1 MAANEK
7 FGVREVVDITFK
19 AKADMQIGNTQFEK
33 GEPVF
38 MFDSAKTSTLEST
51 TTTVYAQGGR
61 GNPRLIAWE
70 GDKTV
75 TFTFEEALISAQSFA
90 MLSGANLIENSRV
103 AMHQQKRVEVVQRSV
118 QLDDKTA
125 ATVPVLDLT
134 DLIPENGQVISAAD
148 ENLLDETGKFLYEGR
163 GNIYVMELDADGQIT
178 RRFKVNQGGAL
189 ETQPTVPSLSVIAK
203 SVDGAGEPTRMKVTE
218 KFQLVSAIAGT
229 SATEAITEK
238 NGLDAGKIYM
248 VDYYVLQPGSSMTVT
263 AGKFAGTYL
272 IEANTLFRRQADG
285 RDYPAQFTIPN
296 GKISSAFTFTMAP
309 TGDPSTFPFTVDAFP
324 DYLPFNRKCKALF
337 ALEIADA
344 PVEESDC

>member
-19 AKADMQIGNTQFEK
+19 ARADMQIGNTQFEK

-38 MFDSAKTSTLEST
+38 IFDSAKTSTLEST

-103 AMHQQKRVEVVQRSV
+103 AMHQQKRVEVVQRQV
-118 QLDDKTA
+118 QLNDKTA

-148 ENLLDETGKFLYEGR
+148 ANLLDSTGKFLYEGR

-189 ETQPTVPSLSVIAK
+189 TTQPTVPTLSVVAK
-203 SVDGAGEPTRMKVTE
+203 SREGEPTQMKVTE
-218 KFQLVSAIAGT
+218 KFQLVSAIAG
-229 SATEAITEK
+229 ANDTEAITE
-238 NGLDAGKIYM
+238 NNALDAGKIYM

-263 AGKFAGTYL
+263 ASKFAGTYL

-296 GKISSAFTFTMAP
+296 GKISSAFTFTMAS

>member
-103 AMHQQKRVEVVQRSV
+103 AMHQQKRVEVVRREV
-118 QLDDKTA
+118 KLADKTA
-125 ATVPVLDLT
+125 ATVAVLDLT

-148 ENLLDETGKFLYEGR
+148 STLVDGTGKFLYEGR

-178 RRFKVNQGGAL
+178 RRFKVNQSGAL
-189 ETQPTVPSLSVIAK
+189 KTQPSVPSLSVIAK
-203 SVDGAGEPTRMKVTE
+203 SREGKPAQMKVTE
-218 KFQLVSAIAGT
+218 TFQLVSAIAGST
-229 SATEAITEK
+229 NTEAITGN

>member
-1 MAANEK
+1 M
-7 FGVREVVDITFK
+7 
-19 AKADMQIGNTQFEK
+19 
-33 GEPVF
+33 
-38 MFDSAKTSTLEST
+38 
-51 TTTVYAQGGR
+51 
-61 GNPRLIAWE
+61 
-70 GDKTV
+70 DKTV

-103 AMHQQKRVEVVQRSV
+103 AMHQQKRAEVVQREV
-118 QLDDKTA
+118 ALGGKTA
-125 ATVPVLDLT
+125 ATVALLDLT
-134 DLIPENGQVISAAD
+134 DLIPENGQVVSAAD
-148 ENLLDETGKFLYEGR
+148 PNMVDEAGNFLYEGR

-178 RRFKVNQGGAL
+178 RRFKVNQKGAL
-189 ETQPTVPSLSVIAK
+189 TTQPTVPTLSVVAT
-203 SVDGAGEPTRMKVTE
+203 SRAGEPAEMGVTE
-218 KFQLVSAIAGT
+218 KFQLVSAIAGDT
-229 SATEAITEK
+229 DTEAITEA

-248 VDYYVLQPGSSMTVT
+248 VDYYVLQPGSSMTVS

-272 IEANTLFRRQADG
+272 IEANTLFRRQTDG

-344 PVEESDC
+344 PVEATDC

>member
-19 AKADMQIGNTQFEK
+19 ARADMQIGNTQFEK

-38 MFDSAKTSTLEST
+38 IFDSAKTSTLEST

-103 AMHQQKRVEVVQRSV
+103 AMHQQKRVEVVQREV
-118 QLDDKTA
+118 QLNDKTA
-125 ATVPVLDLT
+125 QTVAVLDLT

-148 ENLLDETGKFLYEGR
+148 ANLLDSTGKFLYEGR

-189 ETQPTVPSLSVIAK
+189 TTQPTVPTLSVVAK
-203 SVDGAGEPTRMKVTE
+203 SKDGDPTQMKVTE
-218 KFQLVSAIAGT
+218 KFQLVSAIAGE
-229 SATEAITEK
+229 SATEAIAG
-238 NGLDAGKIYM
+238 NNALDAGKIYM

-263 AGKFAGTYL
+263 ASKFAGTYL

-296 GKISSAFTFTMAP
+296 GKISSAFTFTMAS

>member
-19 AKADMQIGNTQFEK
+19 AKADMQIGNTLFEK

-75 TFTFEEALISAQSFA
+75 TFKFEEALISAQSFA

-103 AMHQQKRVEVVQRSV
+103 AMHQQKRVEVVQREV

-125 ATVPVLDLT
+125 ATVAVLDLT

-148 ENLLDETGKFLYEGR
+148 STLVDGTGKFLYEGR

-189 ETQPTVPSLSVIAK
+189 KAQPTVPTLSVIAK
-203 SVDGAGEPTRMKVTE
+203 SKENGPAQMKVTE
-218 KFQLVSAIAGT
+218 KFQLVSAIAGST
-229 SATEAITEK
+229 KVEAITGT

>member
-19 AKADMQIGNTQFEK
+19 ARADMQIGNTQFEK

-75 TFTFEEALISAQSFA
+75 TFTFEDALISAQSFA

-103 AMHQQKRVEVVQRSV
+103 AMHQQKRVEVVQREV

-125 ATVPVLDLT
+125 ATVSVLDLT

-148 ENLLDETGKFLYEGR
+148 ANLLDSTGKFLYEGR

-189 ETQPTVPSLSVIAK
+189 KTQPSVPTLSVIAK
-203 SVDGAGEPTRMKVTE
+203 SKQGQPTTMNVTE
-218 KFQLVSAIAGT
+218 KFQLVSAIAGST
-229 SATEAITEK
+229 DTEAITGT
-238 NGLDAGKIYM
+238 NALDAGKIYM

-344 PVEESDC
+344 PVEESEC

>member
-103 AMHQQKRVEVVQRSV
+103 AMHQQKRVEVVQREV
-118 QLDDKTA
+118 KLADKTA
-125 ATVPVLDLT
+125 ATVAVLDLT

-148 ENLLDETGKFLYEGR
+148 STLVDGTGKFLYEGR

-178 RRFKVNQGGAL
+178 RRFKVNQSGAL
-189 ETQPTVPSLSVIAK
+189 KTQPSVPSLSVIAK
-203 SVDGAGEPTRMKVTE
+203 SREGKPAQMKVTE
-218 KFQLVSAIAGT
+218 TFQLVSAIAGST
-229 SATEAITEK
+229 NTEAITGN

>member
-19 AKADMQIGNTQFEK
+19 AKADMQIGNTRFEK

-75 TFTFEEALISAQSFA
+75 TFKFEEALISAQSFA

-103 AMHQQKRVEVVQRSV
+103 AMHQQKRVEVVQREV
-118 QLDDKTA
+118 KLDDKTA
-125 ATVPVLDLT
+125 ATVAVLDLT

-148 ENLLDETGKFLYEGR
+148 KNLVDGTGKFLYEGR

-178 RRFKVNQGGAL
+178 RRFKVNQKGAL
-189 ETQPTVPSLSVIAK
+189 KAQPTVPSLSVIAK
-203 SVDGAGEPTRMKVTE
+203 SKDNGQATQMKVTE
-218 KFQLVSAIAGT
+218 KFQLVSAITGST
-229 SATEAITEK
+229 ATEAITGN

-344 PVEESDC
+344 PVEERDC

>member
-19 AKADMQIGNTQFEK
+19 ARADMQIGNTQFEK

-75 TFTFEEALISAQSFA
+75 TFTFEDALISAQSFA

-103 AMHQQKRVEVVQRSV
+103 AMHQQKRVEVVQREV
-118 QLDDKTA
+118 QLNGKTA
-125 ATVPVLDLT
+125 DTVSVLDLT

-148 ENLLDETGKFLYEGR
+148 ANLLDSTGKFLYEGR

-189 ETQPTVPSLSVIAK
+189 EAQPSVPTLSVIATSK
-203 SVDGAGEPTRMKVTE
+203 DKGSPTTMKVTD
-218 KFQLVSAIAGT
+218 KFQLVSAIAGST
-229 SATEAITEK
+229 ATEAITGN

-344 PVEESDC
+344 PVEESEC

>member
-7 FGVREVVDITFK
+7 FGVREIVDITFK
-19 AKADMQIGNTQFEK
+19 ARADMQIGNTQFEK

-38 MFDSAKTSTLEST
+38 IFDSAKTSTLEST

-103 AMHQQKRVEVVQRSV
+103 AMHQQKRVEVVQREV
-118 QLDDKTA
+118 ALNDKTA
-125 ATVPVLDLT
+125 ATVAVLDLT
-134 DLIPENGQVISAAD
+134 DVIPENGQVVSAAD
-148 ENLLDETGKFLYEGR
+148 ANLIDEAGNFLYEGR

-178 RRFKVNQGGAL
+178 RRFKVNQKGAL
-189 ETQPTVPSLSVIAK
+189 EAQPTVPTLSVVAT
-203 SVDGAGEPTRMKVTE
+203 SRAGAPAEMDVTD
-218 KFQLVSAIAGT
+218 KFQLVSAIAGET
-229 SATEAITEK
+229 DTEAITEA

-272 IEANTLFRRQADG
+272 IEANTLFRRQTDN

-344 PVEESDC
+344 PVEATDC

>member
-7 FGVREVVDITFK
+7 FGVREIVDITFK
-19 AKADMQIGNTQFEK
+19 ARADMQIGNTQFEK

-38 MFDSAKTSTLEST
+38 IFDSAKTSTLEST

-103 AMHQQKRVEVVQRSV
+103 AMHQQKRVEVVQREV
-118 QLDDKTA
+118 ALNDKTA
-125 ATVPVLDLT
+125 ATVAVLDLT
-134 DLIPENGQVISAAD
+134 DVIPENGQVVSAAD
-148 ENLLDETGKFLYEGR
+148 ANLIDEAGNFLYEGR
-163 GNIYVMELDADGQIT
+163 GNIYVMELDAEGQIT
-178 RRFKVNQGGAL
+178 RRFKVNQKGAL
-189 ETQPTVPSLSVIAK
+189 EAQPTVPTLSVVAT
-203 SVDGAGEPTRMKVTE
+203 SQAGAPAEMDVTD
-218 KFQLVSAIAGT
+218 KFQLVSAIAGET
-229 SATEAITEK
+229 DTEAITEA

-272 IEANTLFRRQADG
+272 IEANTLFRRQTDG

-344 PVEESDC
+344 PVEATDC

>member
-19 AKADMQIGNTQFEK
+19 ARADMQIGNTQFEK

-75 TFTFEEALISAQSFA
+75 TFTFEDALISAQSFA

-103 AMHQQKRVEVVQRSV
+103 AMHQQKRVEVVQREV

-125 ATVPVLDLT
+125 ATVSVLDLT

-148 ENLLDETGKFLYEGR
+148 ANLLDSTGKFLYEGR

-189 ETQPTVPSLSVIAK
+189 KAQPSVPTLSVIAK
-203 SVDGAGEPTRMKVTE
+203 SKQGQPTTMNVTE
-218 KFQLVSAIAGT
+218 TFQLVSAIAGT
-229 SATEAITEK
+229 TDTEAITGT
-238 NGLDAGKIYM
+238 NALDAGKIYM

-344 PVEESDC
+344 PVEESEC

>member
-19 AKADMQIGNTQFEK
+19 AKTDMQIGNTQFEK

-75 TFTFEEALISAQSFA
+75 TFKFEEALISPQSFA

-103 AMHQQKRVEVVQRSV
+103 VMHQQKRVEVVQREV
-118 QLDDKTA
+118 QLGDKTA
-125 ATVPVLDLT
+125 ATVAVLDLT

-148 ENLLDETGKFLYEGR
+148 ANLFDSTGKFLYEGR

-189 ETQPTVPSLSVIAK
+189 KAQPTVPSLSVIAK
-203 SVDGAGEPTRMKVTE
+203 SRDNGQPTQMKVT
-218 KFQLVSAIAGT
+218 KTFQLVSAIAGST
-229 SATEAITEK
+229 KTEAITGT

-344 PVEESDC
+344 PIEESDC

>member
-7 FGVREVVDITFK
+7 FGVREIVDITFK
-19 AKADMQIGNTQFEK
+19 ARADMQIGNTQFEK

-38 MFDSAKTSTLEST
+38 IFDSAKTSTLEST

-70 GDKTV
+70 GDKTI

-103 AMHQQKRVEVVQRSV
+103 AMHQQKRVEVVQREV
-118 QLDDKTA
+118 ALGEKTA
-125 ATVPVLDLT
+125 ATVAVLDLT
-134 DLIPENGQVISAAD
+134 GLIPENGQVVSAAD
-148 ENLLDETGKFLYEGR
+148 PNMVDEAGNFLYEGR

-178 RRFKVNQGGAL
+178 RRFKVNQKGAL
-189 ETQPTVPSLSVIAK
+189 TTQPTVPTLSVVATSK
-203 SVDGAGEPTRMKVTE
+203 AGEHAEMGVTE
-218 KFQLVSAIAGT
+218 KFQLVSAIAGDT
-229 SATEAITEK
+229 DTKAITEA

-272 IEANTLFRRQADG
+272 IEANTLFRRQTDN

-344 PVEESDC
+344 PVEATDC

>member
-19 AKADMQIGNTQFEK
+19 AKTDMQIGNTKFEK

-75 TFTFEEALISAQSFA
+75 TFKFEEALISAQSFA

-103 AMHQQKRVEVVQRSV
+103 AMHQQKRVEVVQREV
-118 QLDDKTA
+118 KLDDKTA
-125 ATVPVLDLT
+125 STVAVLDLT
-134 DLIPENGQVISAAD
+134 GLIPENGQVISAAD
-148 ENLLDETGKFLYEGR
+148 STLVDETGKFLYEGR
-163 GNIYVMELDADGQIT
+163 GNIYVMELDANGQIT

-189 ETQPTVPSLSVIAK
+189 KVQPTVPSLSVIAK
-203 SVDGAGEPTRMKVTE
+203 SREGGPGQMKVTE
-218 KFQLVSAIAGT
+218 TFQLVSAIAGT
-229 SATEAITEK
+229 SATEAIKGT

-309 TGDPSTFPFTVDAFP
+309 TGDPSTFQFTVDAFP
-324 DYLPFNRKCKALF
+324 DYLPFNRKYKALF

-344 PVEESDC
+344 PVKEGD

>member
-19 AKADMQIGNTQFEK
+19 ARADMQIGNTQFEK

-75 TFTFEEALISAQSFA
+75 TFTFEDALISAQSFA

-103 AMHQQKRVEVVQRSV
+103 AMHQQKRVEVVQREVKLS
-118 QLDDKTA
+118 DKTA
-125 ATVPVLDLT
+125 ATVSVLDLT

-148 ENLLDETGKFLYEGR
+148 ANLLDSTGKFLYEGR

-189 ETQPTVPSLSVIAK
+189 KAQPSVPTLSVVATSKDKGQPT
-203 SVDGAGEPTRMKVTE
+203 TMKVTD
-218 KFQLVSAIAGT
+218 KFQLVSAIAGA
-229 SATEAITEK
+229 SATEAITGT

-344 PVEESDC
+344 PVEEAEC

>member
-103 AMHQQKRVEVVQRSV
+103 AMHQQKRVEVVQREV
-118 QLDDKTA
+118 QLADKTA
-125 ATVPVLDLT
+125 ATVAVLDLT

-148 ENLLDETGKFLYEGR
+148 STLVDGTGKFLYEGR

-178 RRFKVNQGGAL
+178 RRFKVNQSGAL
-189 ETQPTVPSLSVIAK
+189 KTQPSVPSLSVIAK
-203 SVDGAGEPTRMKVTE
+203 SREGEPAQMKVTE
-218 KFQLVSAIAGT
+218 TFQLVSAIAGST
-229 SATEAITEK
+229 DTEAITGN

>member
-19 AKADMQIGNTQFEK
+19 ARADMQIGNTQFEK

-75 TFTFEEALISAQSFA
+75 TFTFEDALISAQSFA

-103 AMHQQKRVEVVQRSV
+103 AMHQQKRVEVVQREV

-148 ENLLDETGKFLYEGR
+148 ANLLDSTGKFLYEGR

-189 ETQPTVPSLSVIAK
+189 KAQPSVPTLSVIAK
-203 SVDGAGEPTRMKVTE
+203 SKQGQPTTMNVTE
-218 KFQLVSAIAGT
+218 KFQLVSAIAGA
-229 SATEAITEK
+229 SDTEVITGT
-238 NGLDAGKIYM
+238 NALDAGKIYM

-344 PVEESDC
+344 PVEEAEC

>member
-103 AMHQQKRVEVVQRSV
+103 AMHQQKRVEVVQREV
-118 QLDDKTA
+118 KLADKTA
-125 ATVPVLDLT
+125 ATVAVLDLT

-148 ENLLDETGKFLYEGR
+148 STLVDGTGKFLYEGR

-178 RRFKVNQGGAL
+178 RRFKVNQSGAL
-189 ETQPTVPSLSVIAK
+189 KTQPSVPSLSVIAK
-203 SVDGAGEPTRMKVTE
+203 SREGEPAQMKVTE
-218 KFQLVSAIAGT
+218 TFQLVSAIAGST
-229 SATEAITEK
+229 NTEAITGN

>member
-19 AKADMQIGNTQFEK
+19 ARADMQIGNTQFEK

-75 TFTFEEALISAQSFA
+75 TFTFEDALISAQSFA

-103 AMHQQKRVEVVQRSV
+103 AMHQQKRVEVVQREV
-118 QLDDKTA
+118 QLNDKTA
-125 ATVPVLDLT
+125 ATVSVLDLT

-148 ENLLDETGKFLYEGR
+148 ANLLDSTGKFLYEGR

-189 ETQPTVPSLSVIAK
+189 AAQPSVPTLSVIAK
-203 SVDGAGEPTRMKVTE
+203 SRQGEPATMHVTE

-229 SATEAITEK
+229 TDTEAITGN
-238 NGLDAGKIYM
+238 NGLDTGKIYM

-344 PVEESDC
+344 PVEESEC

>member
-19 AKADMQIGNTQFEK
+19 ARADMQIGNTQFEK

-75 TFTFEEALISAQSFA
+75 TFTFEDALISAQSFA

-103 AMHQQKRVEVVQRSV
+103 AMHQQKRVEVVQREV
-118 QLDDKTA
+118 QLNGKTA
-125 ATVPVLDLT
+125 DTVSVLDLT

-148 ENLLDETGKFLYEGR
+148 ANLTDESGHFLYEGR

-189 ETQPTVPSLSVIAK
+189 KAQPSVPTLSVIATSK
-203 SVDGAGEPTRMKVTE
+203 DEGSPTTMKVTD
-218 KFQLVSAIAGT
+218 KFQLVSAIAGST
-229 SATEAITEK
+229 ATEAITGN

-344 PVEESDC
+344 PVEESEC

>member
-19 AKADMQIGNTQFEK
+19 ARADMQIGNTQFEK

-75 TFTFEEALISAQSFA
+75 TFTFEDALISAQSFA

-103 AMHQQKRVEVVQRSV
+103 AMHQQKRVEVVQREV
-118 QLDDKTA
+118 QLNGKTA
-125 ATVPVLDLT
+125 DTVSVLDLT

-148 ENLLDETGKFLYEGR
+148 ANLLDSTGKFLYEGR

-178 RRFKVNQGGAL
+178 RRFKVNQSGAL
-189 ETQPTVPSLSVIAK
+189 ETQPSVPTLSVIATSK
-203 SVDGAGEPTRMKVTE
+203 DKGTPTTMKVTD

-229 SATEAITEK
+229 TDTEAITGN

-344 PVEESDC
+344 PVEESEC

>member
-103 AMHQQKRVEVVQRSV
+103 AMHQQKRVEVVQREV
-118 QLDDKTA
+118 QLADKTA
-125 ATVPVLDLT
+125 ATVAVLDLT

-148 ENLLDETGKFLYEGR
+148 STLVDGTGKFLYEGR

-189 ETQPTVPSLSVIAK
+189 KAQSTVPSLSVIAK
-203 SVDGAGEPTRMKVTE
+203 SREGEPAQMKVTE
-218 KFQLVSAIAGT
+218 TFQLVSAIAGT
-229 SATEAITEK
+229 TDTEAITGN

>member
-19 AKADMQIGNTQFEK
+19 ARADMQIGNTQFEK

-75 TFTFEEALISAQSFA
+75 TFTFEDALISAQSFA

-103 AMHQQKRVEVVQRSV
+103 AMHQQKRVEVVQREV

-134 DLIPENGQVISAAD
+134 GLIPENGQVISAAD
-148 ENLLDETGKFLYEGR
+148 EKLVDETGHFLYEGR

-189 ETQPTVPSLSVIAK
+189 KAQPSVPTLSVIAK
-203 SVDGAGEPTRMKVTE
+203 SKQGQPTTMNVTE
-218 KFQLVSAIAGT
+218 TFQLVSAIAGST
-229 SATEAITEK
+229 DTEAITGT
-238 NGLDAGKIYM
+238 NALDAGKIYM

-344 PVEESDC
+344 PVEEAEC

>member
-19 AKADMQIGNTQFEK
+19 ARADMQIGNTQFEK

-75 TFTFEEALISAQSFA
+75 TFTFEDALISAQSFA

-103 AMHQQKRVEVVQRSV
+103 AMHQQKRVEVVQREV
-118 QLDDKTA
+118 QLNNKTA
-125 ATVPVLDLT
+125 DTVAVLDLT

-148 ENLLDETGKFLYEGR
+148 ANLTDESGHFLYEGR

-178 RRFKVNQGGAL
+178 RRFKVNQSGAL
-189 ETQPTVPSLSVIAK
+189 EAQPSVPTLSVIATSK
-203 SVDGAGEPTRMKVTE
+203 DKGTPTTMKVTD
-218 KFQLVSAIAGT
+218 KFQLVSAIAGST
-229 SATEAITEK
+229 ATEAITGN

-344 PVEESDC
+344 PVEESEC

>member
-19 AKADMQIGNTQFEK
+19 ARADMQIGNTQFEK

-75 TFTFEEALISAQSFA
+75 TFTFEDALISAQSFA

-103 AMHQQKRVEVVQRSV
+103 AMHQQKRVEVVQREV

-125 ATVPVLDLT
+125 ATVSVLDLT
-134 DLIPENGQVISAAD
+134 DLIPKNGQVISAAD
-148 ENLLDETGKFLYEGR
+148 ANLLDSTGKFLYEGR

-189 ETQPTVPSLSVIAK
+189 KAQPSVPTLSVIAK
-203 SVDGAGEPTRMKVTE
+203 SKQGQPTTMNVTE
-218 KFQLVSAIAGT
+218 KFQLVSAIAGST
-229 SATEAITEK
+229 DTEAITGT
-238 NGLDAGKIYM
+238 NALDAGKIYM

-344 PVEESDC
+344 PVEEAEC

>member
-103 AMHQQKRVEVVQRSV
+103 AMHQQKRVEVVQREV
-118 QLDDKTA
+118 QLDNKTA
-125 ATVPVLDLT
+125 ATVSVLDLT

-148 ENLLDETGKFLYEGR
+148 STLLDETGKFLYEGR

-178 RRFKVNQGGAL
+178 RRFKVNQKGAL
-189 ETQPTVPSLSVIAK
+189 NAQPSVPTLSVVAK
-203 SVDGAGEPTRMKVTE
+203 SREGEPAQMKVTE

-229 SATEAITEK
+229 TDTEAITEN

>member
-1 MAANEK
+1 M
-7 FGVREVVDITFK
+7 
-19 AKADMQIGNTQFEK
+19 
-33 GEPVF
+33 
-38 MFDSAKTSTLEST
+38 
-51 TTTVYAQGGR
+51 
-61 GNPRLIAWE
+61 
-70 GDKTV
+70 DKTV

-103 AMHQQKRVEVVQRSV
+103 AMHQQKRVEVVQREV
-118 QLDDKTA
+118 ALGDKTA
-125 ATVPVLDLT
+125 ATVALLDLT
-134 DLIPENGQVISAAD
+134 DLIPENGQVVSAAD
-148 ENLLDETGKFLYEGR
+148 PNMVDKAGNFLYEGR

-178 RRFKVNQGGAL
+178 RRFKVNQKGVL
-189 ETQPTVPSLSVIAK
+189 TTQPTVPTLSVVATSK
-203 SVDGAGEPTRMKVTE
+203 AGQPAEMGVTE
-218 KFQLVSAIAGT
+218 KFQLVSAIAGAT
-229 SATEAITEK
+229 DTEAITEV

-272 IEANTLFRRQADG
+272 IEANTLFRRQTDG

-344 PVEESDC
+344 PVEATDC

>member
-19 AKADMQIGNTQFEK
+19 AKADMQIGNTRFEK

-103 AMHQQKRVEVVQRSV
+103 AMHQQKRVEVVQREV
-118 QLDDKTA
+118 RLNDKTA
-125 ATVPVLDLT
+125 ATVAVLDLT

-148 ENLLDETGKFLYEGR
+148 ANLLDETGKFLYEGR

-189 ETQPTVPSLSVIAK
+189 KAQPSVPSLSVIAK
-203 SVDGAGEPTRMKVTE
+203 SKDKGQPTQMKVTE
-218 KFQLVSAIAGT
+218 TFQLVSAIAGST
-229 SATEAITEK
+229 NTEAIKGT

-296 GKISSAFTFTMAP
+296 GKISSAFTFTMAS

>member
-19 AKADMQIGNTQFEK
+19 AKADMQIGNTRFEK

-75 TFTFEEALISAQSFA
+75 TFKFEEALISAQSFA

-103 AMHQQKRVEVVQRSV
+103 AMHQQKRVEVVQREV

-125 ATVPVLDLT
+125 ATVAVLDLT

-148 ENLLDETGKFLYEGR
+148 KNLFDGTGKFLYEGR

-189 ETQPTVPSLSVIAK
+189 KAQPTVPTLSVVASSK
-203 SVDGAGEPTRMKVTE
+203 ATSGPTTMNVTE

-229 SATEAITEK
+229 TKTEAITGA

-344 PVEESDC
+344 PVEESNR

>member
-19 AKADMQIGNTQFEK
+19 ARADMQIGNTQFEK

-75 TFTFEEALISAQSFA
+75 TFTFEDALISAQSFA

-103 AMHQQKRVEVVQRSV
+103 AMHQQKRVEVVQREV
-118 QLDDKTA
+118 QLNDKTA
-125 ATVPVLDLT
+125 ATVSVLDLT

-148 ENLLDETGKFLYEGR
+148 ANLLDSTGKFLYEGR

-189 ETQPTVPSLSVIAK
+189 AAQPSVPTLSAIAT
-203 SVDGAGEPTRMKVTE
+203 SEDEGSPTTMKVTN
-218 KFQLVSAIAGT
+218 KFQLVSAIAGST
-229 SATEAITEK
+229 ATEPITGN

-344 PVEESDC
+344 PVEESEC

>member
-19 AKADMQIGNTQFEK
+19 ARTDMQIGNTQFEK

-103 AMHQQKRVEVVQRSV
+103 AMHQQKRVEVVQREV
-118 QLDDKTA
+118 QLADKTA
-125 ATVPVLDLT
+125 ATVSVLDLT

-148 ENLLDETGKFLYEGR
+148 ANLLDSTGKFLYEGR
-163 GNIYVMELDADGQIT
+163 GNIYVMELDADGEIT

-189 ETQPTVPSLSVIAK
+189 KAQPSVPTLSVIAK
-203 SVDGAGEPTRMKVTE
+203 SRDNGQPTQMKVTE
-218 KFQLVSAIAGT
+218 TFQLVSAIAGT
-229 SATEAITEK
+229 SDTEAITGN
-238 NGLDAGKIYM
+238 NGLDAGKTYM

-344 PVEESDC
+344 PVEESEC